1 MRHEAK
7 SCGAF
12 RGPHSGLAERPR
24 IHGHG
29 HRDSW
34 DRPGEPRAQW
44 IRGSLSGVAMRHAI
58 PPTLRKETPHSTGS
72 QAAMTHEEHKVVT

>member
-12 RGPHSGLAERPR
+12 RAPHSGLAERPR
-24 IHGHG
+24 SHGHG

-44 IRGSLSGVAMRHAI
+44 IRGSLSGVAMRHATRSANI
-58 PPTLRKETPHSTGS
+58 GETPHSTGFL
-72 QAAMTHEEHKVVT
+72 AAYEP